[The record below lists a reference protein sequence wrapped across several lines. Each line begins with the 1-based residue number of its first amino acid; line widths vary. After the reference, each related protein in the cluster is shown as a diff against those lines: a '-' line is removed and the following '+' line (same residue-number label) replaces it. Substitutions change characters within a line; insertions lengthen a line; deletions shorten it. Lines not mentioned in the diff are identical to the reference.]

1 MIYLLD
7 TQIVLWAALDAERLG
22 RTARLLLDDPTN
34 GFMFSSAV
42 IWEATIKSAQGR
54 KDFSV
59 DPRLLHRGL
68 LTNGATELPVT
79 SRHGLAVAD
88 LPPLHKDPFDRIQ
101 VAQARVEGLVLLTAD
116 AQVAAYGSP
125 VELV

>member
-7 TQIVLWAALDAERLG
+7 TQLVVWAAEGGGRL
-22 RTARLLLDDPTN
+22 RPTARAVLADPTN
-34 GFMFSSAV
+34 GFMFSSVV
-42 IWEATIKSAQGR
+42 IWEVTIKAALAR
-54 KDFSV
+54 KDFAA
-59 DPRLLHRGL
+59 DPRLLRRGL
-68 LTNGATELPVT
+68 LDNGATELPIT
-79 SRHGLAVAD
+79 SDHGLAVAD

-116 AQVAAYGSP
+116 ERVAAYGSP

>member
-7 TQIVLWAALDAERLG
+7 TQLVLWAASRSPRLPD
-22 RTARLLLDDPTN
+22 RARLLLEDPTS

-42 IWEATIKSAQGR
+42 IWEVAIKSSRGR
-54 KDFSV
+54 PDFNA
-59 DPRLLHRGL
+59 DPRLLRRGL
-68 LTNGATELPVT
+68 LENGATELEITSEHAIAVT
-79 SRHGLAVAD
+79 D
-88 LPPLHKDPFDRIQ
+88 LPELHRDPFDRIQ

-116 AQVAAYGSP
+116 TRLADYGSP

>member
-1 MIYLLD
+1 MIYILD
-7 TQIVLWAALDAERLG
+7 TQIVLWAALDSRRLG
-22 RTARLLLDDPTN
+22 PTIRGLLEDPTN

-42 IWEATIKSAQGR
+42 IWETTIKSALGR
-54 KDFSV
+54 TDFAV
-59 DPRLLHRGL
+59 DPRLLRRGL
-68 LTNGATELPVT
+68 LDNGAAELPIT
-79 SRHGLAVAD
+79 AEHGLAVAD

-116 AQVAAYGSP
+116 DQVAAYGSP